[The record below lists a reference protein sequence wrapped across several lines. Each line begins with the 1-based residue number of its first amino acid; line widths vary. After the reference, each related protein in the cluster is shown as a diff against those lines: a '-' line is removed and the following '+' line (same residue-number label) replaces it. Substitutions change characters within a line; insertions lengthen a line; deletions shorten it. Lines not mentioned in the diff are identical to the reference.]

1 MYRPKKSALL
11 AMLIT
16 AATVF
21 VPANA
26 GAETVT
32 GPDASSQN
40 NESPSSVSSVL
51 LENADSYVSLRG
63 DQFSVDSEAESVFS
77 EKDLQEIENE
87 VKAQNEK
94 INEAKADSN
103 LEMKVAGDSVTFWE
117 KEPKISSSDNDD
129 IDPYFQEGRSGIEF
143 HGTTVR
149 LLMSKTTINR
159 MGNGIAIGG
168 IWVPEPVVS
177 KILATGGVIAGA
189 APGGMYADFG
199 IASIVTGAI
208 THFAVPKRVGF
219 Q

>member
-63 DQFSVDSEAESVFS
+63 DQFSVDSEAESAFS
-77 EKDLQEIENE
+77 QKDLQEIENE

-117 KEPKISSSDNDD
+117 KGPKISSSDNDD
-129 IDPYFQEGRSGIEF
+129 IDPYFQEGRNGIEF

-177 KILATGGVIAGA
+177 KILATAGVLGGV
-189 APGGMYADFG
+189 APGGIYADFG

-208 THFAVPKRVGF
+208 MQTAIPQRVGF

>member
-1 MYRPKKSALL
+1 GHRGYPFRGSVVTESKGTTVVAGLIHKGPTVSYRYTTLVD
-11 AMLIT
+11 
-16 AATVF
+16 AT
-21 VPANA
+21 
-26 GAETVT
+26 
-32 GPDASSQN
+32 
-40 NESPSSVSSVL
+40 
-51 LENADSYVSLRG
+51 
-63 DQFSVDSEAESVFS
+63 DQFSVDSEAESAFS
-77 EKDLQEIENE
+77 QKDLQEIENE

-117 KEPKISSSDNDD
+117 KGPKISSSDNDD
-129 IDPYFQEGRSGIEF
+129 IDPYFQEGRNGIEF

-177 KILATGGVIAGA
+177 KILATAGVLGGV
-189 APGGMYADFG
+189 APGGIYADFG

-208 THFAVPKRVGF
+208 MQTAIPQRVGF

>member
-16 AATVF
+16 AAIVF

-63 DQFSVDSEAESVFS
+63 DQFSVDSEAESAFS
-77 EKDLQEIENE
+77 QKDLQEIENE

-103 LEMKVAGDSVTFWE
+103 LEMKVAGDSVTFW
-117 KEPKISSSDNDD
+117 KKGPKISSSDNDD
-129 IDPYFQEGRSGIEF
+129 IDPYFQEGRNGIEF

-177 KILATGGVIAGA
+177 KILATAGVLGGV
-189 APGGMYADFG
+189 APGGIYADFG

-208 THFAVPKRVGF
+208 MQTAIPQRVGF

>member
-63 DQFSVDSEAESVFS
+63 DQFSVDSEAESAFS
-77 EKDLQEIENE
+77 QKDLQEIENE

-94 INEAKADSN
+94 INEVKADSN

-117 KEPKISSSDNDD
+117 KGPKISSSDNDD
-129 IDPYFQEGRSGIEF
+129 IDPYFQEGRNGIEF

-177 KILATGGVIAGA
+177 KILATAGVLGGV
-189 APGGMYADFG
+189 APGGIYADFG

-208 THFAVPKRVGF
+208 MQTAIPQRVGF

>member
-1 MYRPKKSALL
+1 MYRPKKSTLL

-16 AATVF
+16 TATVF

-26 GAETVT
+26 SAETVT

-40 NESPSSVSSVL
+40 NESPSSVSSGS
-51 LENADSYVSLRG
+51 LENADSYVSLQG

-77 EKDLQEIENE
+77 QKDLQEIENE

-117 KEPKISSSDNDD
+117 KGSKISSSDNDD
-129 IDPYFQEGRSGIEF
+129 IDPYFQEGRNGIEF

-149 LLMSKTTINR
+149 VLISKTTINR
-159 MGNGIAIGG
+159 VGAGVAIGG
-168 IWVPEPVVS
+168 IWVPEPVLS
-177 KILATGGVIAGA
+177 KVLATGGVIAGA

-199 IASIVTGAI
+199 ITSFVTGAI
-208 THFAVPKRVGF
+208 THTANPQRVGF

>member
-1 MYRPKKSALL
+1 
-11 AMLIT
+11 MLIT

-63 DQFSVDSEAESVFS
+63 DQFSVDSEAESAFS
-77 EKDLQEIENE
+77 QKDLQEIENE

-117 KEPKISSSDNDD
+117 KGPKISSSDNDD
-129 IDPYFQEGRSGIEF
+129 IDPYFQEGRNGIEF

-159 MGNGIAIGG
+159 MGTGIAIGG

-177 KILATGGVIAGA
+177 KILATAGVLGGV
-189 APGGMYADFG
+189 APGGIYADFG

-208 THFAVPKRVGF
+208 MQTAIPQRVGF

>member
-63 DQFSVDSEAESVFS
+63 DQFSVDSEAESAFS
-77 EKDLQEIENE
+77 QKDLQEIENE

-129 IDPYFQEGRSGIEF
+129 IDPYFQEGRNGIEF

-177 KILATGGVIAGA
+177 KILATAGVLGGV
-189 APGGMYADFG
+189 APGGIYADFG

-208 THFAVPKRVGF
+208 MQTAIPQRVGF

>member
-63 DQFSVDSEAESVFS
+63 DQFSVDSEAESAFS
-77 EKDLQEIENE
+77 QKDLQEIENE

-117 KEPKISSSDNDD
+117 KGPKISSSDNDD
-129 IDPYFQEGRSGIEF
+129 IDPYFQEGWNGIEF

-177 KILATGGVIAGA
+177 KILATAGVLGGV
-189 APGGMYADFG
+189 APGGIYADFG

-208 THFAVPKRVGF
+208 MQTAIPQRVGF